1 MKQLKLKLSALF
13 LLLLFLFAAQ
23 AQEAVTASGG
33 EATGTDGA
41 VSYSV
46 GQLVV
51 STNEGTDGSV
61 AHGVQQPYEIS
72 IVVGIEEA
80 SGIDLILTAY
90 PNPTKD
96 LLKLK
101 VENFDL
107 DDLTYYLFSMN
118 GNLLESKKII
128 DRETSIQMSKY
139 LRGTYILKIISKTN
153 EVKTF
158 SIIKN

>member
-1 MKQLKLKLSALF
+1 
-13 LLLLFLFAAQ
+13 
-23 AQEAVTASGG
+23 
-33 EATGTDGA
+33 
-41 VSYSV
+41 
-46 GQLVV
+46 VV

-80 SGIDLILTAY
+80 SGIDLILKAY

-101 VENFDL
+101 VENFNL